1 MENVMQDSKWTD
13 ERVIAALGK
22 SSRAPMVL
30 NSKSR
35 SKVQRALFEEN
46 ARLREQNKP
55 SHKPRR
61 GITALFAAL
70 SNN

>member
-22 SSRAPMVL
+22 SGRAPMVL
-30 NSKSR
+30 SSKSR

-46 ARLREQNKP
+46 ARLREQNEP
-55 SHKPRR
+55 VQKPRR
-61 GITALFAAL
+61 SITALLATL
-70 SNN
+70 SHN